1 MIISIDER
9 IQSLMTVRQQA
20 SDITDSSYSAAACVS
35 SPSSA
40 PKKTSSTGTAPRAVS
55 PISVM
60 EDVSP
65 SSPARLFNNIQKT
78 TSSSSVPASILRKAQ
93 AKKKQRKD
101 QINSSKK
108 AVSFVWPIVTS
119 VKTRPRTRTQD
130 VSKLFYSSQETTQ
143 FRQDYY
149 AFLENGGSDEV
160 DSEEESLSLSNK
172 NKSLDNDD
180 SVDEQDHYVHK
191 AKRVRRAVSKVVVSH
206 NGSTREYFQP
216 SPCLSPTDHSVF
228 SSSAAAEEEFCFD
241 SPEFWNGTLTWYSE

>member
-9 IQSLMTVRQQA
+9 IQNLMTVRQQA

-65 SSPARLFNNIQKT
+65 SSPRLFNNIQKT

-108 AVSFVWPIVTS
+108 GVSFVWAIVTS

-149 AFLENGGSDEV
+149 AFLKNGGRDDV
-160 DSEEESLSLSNK
+160 DSEEEFLSLSNK

-206 NGSTREYFQP
+206 NGNTREYLQP
-216 SPCLSPTDHSVF
+216 STCLSPTDHSVF
-228 SSSAAAEEEFCFD
+228 SSSSAAEEEFCFD